1 MKNLFEKV
9 GIAFIALISIIALG
23 LLVPMLVSTFVVLTT
38 SSTLEQCVTSVLF
51 WIFTII
57 GWIISGIYVNESIT
71 SE

>member
-38 SSTLEQCVTSVLF
+38 SSTLEQCVTSVPF
-51 WIFTII
+51 WIFTIL

-71 SE
+71 DE